1 MVVIILKE
9 IIPYCE
15 HCVRDKVLY
24 LHRELFAYVN
34 IFYYLCNKQRNRLN
48 TFYGKAIYN

>member
-34 IFYYLCNKQRNRLN
+34 FFIIFATNKE
-48 TFYGKAIYN
+48 ID

>member
-15 HCVRDKVLY
+15 HCVRNKVLY
-24 LHRELFAYVN
+24 LHCELFAYVN
-34 IFYYLCNKQRNRLN
+34 FLYYLCNK
-48 TFYGKAIYN
+48 TKK